1 MVKFSGA
8 RFFMQLLAS
17 NSIALG
23 PKLSVE
29 KEAYQIS
36 TPQKNVW
43 EALARIGAAA
53 EAHAWNG
60 SGGPCPPLPRD
71 PAPIIRP
78 GSANTPPD
86 FPTRFRATRAPC
98 PPLTPLRVD
107 TVPRPTLPP

>member
-23 PKLSVE
+23 SKLSVE

-60 SGGPCPPLPRD
+60 SGGRS
-71 PAPIIRP
+71 PA
-78 GSANTPPD
+78 S
-86 FPTRFRATRAPC
+86 PTRAARLAPRGSPKTPAVFLAPFRRTHAPKNR
-98 PPLTPLRVD
+98 PPSIRNC
-107 TVPRPTLPP
+107 

>member
-60 SGGPCPPLPRD
+60 SGGRAPASPR
-71 PAPIIRP
+71 R
-78 GSANTPPD
+78 SLRLSRWWNANTCAL
-86 FPTRFRATRAPC
+86 FLALFTRTSAAQP
-98 PPLTPLRVD
+98 
-107 TVPRPTLPP
+107 PRPSTRRQPR